1 MSWNRSAA
9 LCLAIAGLTLS
20 ACSDDSVTGVADTA
34 PPSAPSA
41 IRGYIK
47 EEGRAVLVW
56 SHNSEADLAGYN
68 VYRGGLLQKQNA
80 ELLSSPEFVTEIEEN
95 ESVAYRVT
103 AVDQAG
109 NESALSSVVQ
119 LHSASI
125 PVLESVGGENSV
137 ESFRK

>member
-9 LCLAIAGLTLS
+9 LCLAIAGLSLS

-47 EEGRAVLVW
+47 NEGRAVIYW
-56 SHNSEADLAGYN
+56 QHNSEPDLAGYN
-68 VYRGGLLQKQNA
+68 VYRGTSQKQNDQ
-80 ELLSSPEFVTEIEEN
+80 LVTSPEFVMEISDGPN
-95 ESVAYRVT
+95 LAYRVT

-109 NESALSSVVQ
+109 NESAPSAIVRLSTTSG
-119 LHSASI
+119 
-125 PVLESVGGENSV
+125 PFLETIAGEENGDV
-137 ESFRK
+137 FTK